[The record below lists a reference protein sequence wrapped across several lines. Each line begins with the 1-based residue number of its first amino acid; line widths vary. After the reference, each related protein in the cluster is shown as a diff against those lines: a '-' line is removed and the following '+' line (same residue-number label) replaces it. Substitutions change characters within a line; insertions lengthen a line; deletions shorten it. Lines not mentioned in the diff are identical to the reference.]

1 MSGYNLQLRRDVRKI
16 HPPRMLPS
24 KFTYN
29 IANINVHVPMDGKQ
43 SQSEK
48 RIDKVIKEN

>member
-1 MSGYNLQLRRDVRKI
+1 MSGYILQLRRDVRKI

-29 IANINVHVPMDGKQ
+29 IANLNVHVPMNGKQ
-43 SQSEK
+43 AQSEQK
-48 RIDKVIKEN
+48 IDKVIEDN